1 MLDIKNTDACRR
13 HAMDLHSII
22 YNSAVQFE
30 FFFTCFPGKAEC
42 QPDKT
47 LSALN

>member
-1 MLDIKNTDACRR
+1 MLDVKNTDACRR
-13 HAMDLHSII
+13 HAMDLRSIT

-30 FFFTCFPGKAEC
+30 FFLTSFPRKAEC

-47 LSALN
+47 FCVFN